1 MDRVLRII
9 FLVVTLGLLTTAC
22 RQAKY
27 VPEGKYLHKEN
38 SIYFVEHD
46 STGTQVETEDP
57 DISATELDYL
67 IKPQPNSGFKLWVYN
82 RIDTVRYNKQVKK
95 KTEKNRLKNQKRQNK
110 VDKVNKRRIDKA
122 RSKGDSTY
130 LPKQFEPKELK
141 LGRRHSLRTKFG
153 EAPVLFDSALVE
165 KSKDQMKIYLKKEG
179 YYYAKIKDTIYFK
192 EKKKKSFVDY
202 NVDAGKPYIIT
213 SICYDSSG
221 NQQLL
226 NEYSNKYTKKEGSKI
241 EIGNRLIES
250 DLQEEREAF
259 SKYCRDNAFFG
270 LAASYVN
277 FAVDTTRGD
286 YEAHII
292 VFTKK
297 KAQPHP
303 DYPDSTVFLRHQT
316 HRVRQVRF
324 FLYNTDTN
332 SFVNG
337 FSNYIKRCQELGKY
351 GYSETTG
358 QATYKDSTGNWF
370 LLDTIEIENV
380 GLFFYNDVPYLNP
393 KLLNH
398 QNFMEIYVPGDKERN
413 FYYKDYYLP
422 RTYQALANLGVFS
435 TISPNVYINPQKPFS
450 NEVHVDY
457 HLYPMDKQSFVL
469 EPKATNTNSALGI
482 FSTIQYTN
490 INLNKG
496 AQKFKFSISGGFES
510 QPLIVTNAAVD
521 EGFFNTWEI
530 EPKLGLEFP
539 QLVPFHLL
547 FDDLSKRM
555 FPTTKVEIKYN
566 YQNRSE
572 FRRNIASFIWTW
584 KWVQDKLQDWSVNP
598 FYFDYVRV
606 NKEDFF
612 QERLNQLN
620 DPFLIDS
627 YSDHFTTLV
636 GLTYHYNNERSD
648 RRKQKRGENNNPRK
662 GRHKHDFIL
671 SVKQSGGILALTG
684 LGTPDSTGTQLSLI
698 GVPYTQFL
706 KAEGQYVAN
715 QYIDEK
721 RRLVYRAIAGIG
733 YAYGNS
739 QSLPYEQSFFAGGSN
754 DIRAF
759 PARTMAPGATQ
770 VYKDSNATTTQL
782 GDIKLQLNLEY
793 RFDMA
798 SIFKGA
804 FFLDAG
810 NIWKLNSPLAD
821 DPGLFSFQNVLAQSA
836 LGGGFGLRMDLDF
849 LIVRLDLAF
858 PIYNPYLEEGER
870 WLFEE
875 HPIYDSN
882 FLDPDPDKEFTEDY
896 VAPHQI
902 RLNFGIGYP
911 F

>member
-1 MDRVLRII
+1 ML
-9 FLVVTLGLLTTAC
+9 LGTLGLILGAC

-46 STGTQVETEDP
+46 STGTHVETEDP
-57 DISATELDYL
+57 DIAASELDYL

-82 RIDTVRYNKQVKK
+82 RVDTVRYNKQVKK
-95 KTEKNRLKNQKRQNK
+95 KTEKNRLKNQKRQAR
-110 VDKVNKRRIDKA
+110 VDKINKRRIDKA

-141 LGRRHSLRTKFG
+141 LGWRHNLRTKFG

-165 KSKDQMKIYLKKEG
+165 KSKEQMKIYLKKEG
-179 YYYAKIKDTIYFK
+179 YYYSHITDTIYFK
-192 EKKKKSFVDY
+192 EKKQKSFVDY
-202 NVDAGKPYIIT
+202 RVDAGKPYIIT

-221 NQQLL
+221 NKQLF
-226 NEYSNKYTKKEGSKI
+226 NVYNNKYKKKEGSKI
-241 EIGNRLIES
+241 EIGKRLIES
-250 DLQEEREAF
+250 DLEEERNAF
-259 SKYCRDNAFFG
+259 SKFCRDNAFFG
-270 LAASYVN
+270 LASSYVN

-286 YEAHII
+286 FEAHII

-297 KAQPHP
+297 KTQSHP
-303 DYPDSTVFLRHQT
+303 NYPDSTIFITHRT
-316 HRVRQVRF
+316 HRVSQVRF

-337 FSNYIKRCQELGKY
+337 FTNYIKRCQDLDKY
-351 GYSETTG
+351 GYNETTG
-358 QATYKDSTGNWF
+358 RATYKDSTGNWF
-370 LLDTIEIENV
+370 LLDTTYIPGKGYFI
-380 GLFFYNDVPYLNP
+380 YNDVPYLKP
-393 KLLNH
+393 ELLDQ
-398 QNFMEIYVPGDKERN
+398 QNFEEVYIAGENDN
-413 FYYKDYYLP
+413 YYKDYYLT
-422 RTYQALANLGVFS
+422 RTYGALANLGVFS
-435 TISPNVYINPQKPFS
+435 NISPNLYINPHKPLS

-482 FSTIQYTN
+482 FSTIQYSN
-490 INLNKG
+490 INLARG

-510 QPLIVTNAAVD
+510 QPLIVTSATAD

-539 QLVPFHLL
+539 QLVPFHLM
-547 FDDLSKRM
+547 FDELSKRM
-555 FPTTKVEIKYN
+555 FPTTTVEVKYN
-566 YQNRSE
+566 FQNRTE
-572 FRRNIASFIWTW
+572 FTRNIASFIWTW

-598 FYFDYVRV
+598 FYFDYVRLK
-606 NKEDFF
+606 KEDFF

-636 GLTYHYNNERSD
+636 GLTYHFSNERSD
-648 RRKQKRGENNNPRK
+648 RRSLMASKNNNPRK
-662 GRHKHDFIL
+662 GKHKHDVLL

-698 GVPYTQFL
+698 GVPYTQFI

-733 YAYGNS
+733 FAYGNS

-770 VYKDSNATTTQL
+770 VYTDSNSTTTQL
-782 GDIKLQLNLEY
+782 GDLKFELNLEY

-810 NIWKLNSPLAD
+810 NIWKVKSSVAD
-821 DPGLFSFQNVLAQSA
+821 DPGVFSFQNIIEQSA

-858 PIYNPYLEEGER
+858 PIYNPYLDKGER
-870 WLFEE
+870 WLLQE
-875 HPIYDSN
+875 HPTYDSY
-882 FLDPDPDKEFTEDY
+882 FTLPDGKLSEDY